1 MYVSIILTGY
11 NIVIAECVL
20 KLVCKYD
27 ITFIF
32 IVHPIKFILEI

>member
-1 MYVSIILTGY
+1 MYVGIILTGY
-11 NIVIAECVL
+11 NIVIIADCVI

-32 IVHPIKFILEI
+32 ILEL